1 MMGLEQTGPVI
12 ELREA
17 VREDLAGIVRL
28 LADDPLA
35 ASRECDQSPLPV
47 AYYDA
52 LAAIAEDPNNEV
64 LIAALAGQ
72 IVGVLQLTIIPS
84 LTHTGSWRAQ
94 IEGVRVA
101 AEYRGQGIGT
111 QLVKWAIE
119 LAKAKKCRLVQ
130 LTMDRRREEAGAF
143 YERLGFTATHEGFKQ
158 KIDPENGG

>member
-1 MMGLEQTGPVI
+1 MMDLEQTGPVI

-35 ASRECDQSPLPV
+35 ASRECDQGPLPV

-64 LIAALAGQ
+64 FVAALAGQ
-72 IVGVLQLTIIPS
+72 IVGVLQLTFIPS
-84 LTHTGSWRAQ
+84 LTRIGSWRAQ

-111 QLVKWAIE
+111 QLVNWAIE
-119 LAKAKKCRLVQ
+119 LAKTKNCRLVQ
-130 LTMDRRREEAGAF
+130 LTMDRRRERAGDF
-143 YERLGFTATHEGFKQ
+143 YRRLGFTASHEGFKME
-158 KIDPENGG
+158 IEP

>member
-1 MMGLEQTGPVI
+1 MDLEETGPVI

-17 VREDLAGIVRL
+17 VREDLREIVRL
-28 LADDPLA
+28 LADDPFA
-35 ASRECDQSPLPV
+35 GSRECDQRSLPP
-47 AYYDA
+47 AYDDA
-52 LAAIAEDPNNEV
+52 LAVIAEDPNNEV
-64 LIAALAGQ
+64 WVAALAGQ
-72 IVGVLQLTIIPS
+72 IVGVLQLTFIPS

-101 AEYRGQGIGT
+101 SEYRGQGIGT

-158 KIDPENGG
+158 EIDPENGG

>member
-1 MMGLEQTGPVI
+1 MDLEQTGPVI

-17 VREDLAGIVRL
+17 RQEDLAEIVRL
-28 LADDPLA
+28 LADDPLGG
-35 ASRECDQSPLPV
+35 SQECDQNPLPV
-47 AYYDA
+47 AYCDA

-64 LIAALAGQ
+64 WVAALAGQ
-72 IVGVLQLTIIPS
+72 IVGVLQRTFIPS

-101 AEYRGQGIGT
+101 SEYRGQGVGT
-111 QLVKWAIE
+111 QLMHWAIDR
-119 LAKAKKCRLVQ
+119 AGKNHCRIVQ

-158 KIDPENGG
+158 EIDPENGG

>member
-1 MMGLEQTGPVI
+1 MDLEQSGLVI

-17 VREDLAGIVRL
+17 VREDLREIVRL
-28 LADDPLA
+28 LTDDPFGG
-35 ASRECDQSPLPV
+35 SRECDQSPLPV

-72 IVGVLQLTIIPS
+72 IVGVLQLTFIPS

-101 AEYRGQGIGT
+101 SEYRGQGIGT
-111 QLVKWAIE
+111 QLVNWAIE
-119 LAKAKKCRLVQ
+119 LAEAKKCRLVQ

-158 KIDPENGG
+158 EIDPENGG

>member
-1 MMGLEQTGPVI
+1 MRDAEI

-17 VREDLAGIVRL
+17 RQEDLAEIVQL
-28 LADDPLA
+28 LADDPVGG
-35 ASRECDQSPLPV
+35 SRECDQHPLPP
-47 AYYDA
+47 AYGDA
-52 LAAIAEDPNNEV
+52 LAGIAADPNNEV
-64 LIAALAGQ
+64 LVAALAGQ
-72 IVGVLQLTIIPS
+72 IVGVLQLTFIPS

-158 KIDPENGG
+158 EIDPENGG